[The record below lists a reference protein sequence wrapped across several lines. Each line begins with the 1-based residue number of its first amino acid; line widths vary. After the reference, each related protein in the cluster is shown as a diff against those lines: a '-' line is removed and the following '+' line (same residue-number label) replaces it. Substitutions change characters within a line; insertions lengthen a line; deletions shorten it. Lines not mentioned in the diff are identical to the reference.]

1 MNHPKA
7 INFYTDG
14 AYSPATQAGGWA
26 VYCPELLLKL
36 TNKEYNTTNNRMEM
50 TAVIKALEF
59 VLYTKLAVKEI
70 NVYSDSL
77 YVINTMKGLYAMR
90 TNLDLWSELINLRTK
105 LSTENLQINWIH
117 VKGHAGHAN
126 NEVVDRLANLLSQTK
141 LKRQ

>member
-1 MNHPKA
+1 MNPKM

-59 VLYTKLAVKEI
+59 VLQTKLPVNGI
-70 NVYSDSL
+70 NIHSDSL
-77 YVINTMKGLYAMR
+77 YVINTMKGLYSMR
-90 TNLDLWSELINLRTK
+90 TNLDLWARLVNLTTK
-105 LSTENLQINWIH
+105 LSASNLQINWVH
-117 VKGHAGHAN
+117 VKGHAGHTN

-141 LKRQ
+141 LKIQ

>member
-1 MNHPKA
+1 MNHPKT

-59 VLYTKLAVKEI
+59 VLYTKLPVNEI

-105 LSTENLQINWIH
+105 LSTNNLQINWIH